1 MNNLQEAYLA
11 IYQEALDP
19 EERALRRA
27 EIADKKASR
36 MDSKVAKKYSDSES
50 KSAEREDKKSKGKH
64 IHGMA
69 DSYNPEG
76 EVVDE
81 NRMASRMEKMPSA
94 PAKVGKATHSIKD
107 LAPSKKPSPE
117 ERAKARKALG
127 LGEAKQAFPH
137 KKVDRQVYDAM
148 DSGETAGDSGDA
160 AKEKRDYDRADKMR
174 SVAAKYGGKTR
185 ARVKEEF
192 VDEKKDDSYLETDMN
207 KRQKNNEKA
216 IADMK
221 KTKAHAD
228 MVKAARKHFEETDLE
243 EKKGLWDNIHAK
255 RKRGESPAKPG
266 EKGYPKTLNV
276 EELDQ
281 IIEGIRQARK
291 NVGASKCW
299 TGKKLGSPS
308 TKMKGGKEVP
318 NCVDEAVYGGEKK
331 EPEDKRMV
339 VTKADK
345 TGNTKAY
352 QNYKAGHKGYKAAD
366 HLGER
371 ALDPTEKAEKERL
384 VTGMKKSAA
393 GFKERY
399 GKRAKEVMYAT
410 ATKQAKE
417 RMDTSKS
424 DRRYGVER

>member
-1 MNNLQEAYLA
+1 MNNLQEAYLE

-27 EIADKKASR
+27 EIADKKANR
-36 MDSKVAKKYSDSES
+36 MDSKVAKKYAGSEAQ
-50 KSAEREDKKSKGKH
+50 SAEREDKKSKGKH

-69 DSYNPEG
+69 DSV
-76 EVVDE
+76 EVD
-81 NRMASRMEKMPSA
+81 
-94 PAKVGKATHSIKD
+94 GD
-107 LAPSKKPSPE
+107 L
-117 ERAKARKALG
+117 
-127 LGEAKQAFPH
+127 
-137 KKVDRQVYDAM
+137 V
-148 DSGETAGDSGDA
+148 
-160 AKEKRDYDRADKMR
+160 
-174 SVAAKYGGKTR
+174 
-185 ARVKEEF
+185 
-192 VDEKKDDSYLETDMN
+192 EKKDDSYLETNME
-207 KRQKNNEKA
+207 KRRKNNEKA
-216 IADMK
+216 VEDMK

-255 RKRGESPAKPG
+255 RKRGEKPAKPG

-308 TKMKGGKEVP
+308 TKVKGGKEVP
-318 NCVDEAVYGGEKK
+318 NCV
-331 EPEDKRMV
+331 PEETV
-339 VTKADK
+339 
-345 TGNTKAY
+345 
-352 QNYKAGHKGYKAAD
+352 
-366 HLGER
+366 LER
-371 ALDPTEKAEKERL
+371 QLDPTETAEKERI
-384 VTGMKKSAA
+384 VKGMKKSAA

-410 ATKQAKE
+410 ATARAKE

>member
-69 DSYNPEG
+69 DSVELNG
-76 EVVDE
+76 DLVDE
-81 NRMASRMEKMPSA
+81 AQIQPPRER
-94 PAKVGKATHSIKD
+94 VGALINIEIPQK
-107 LAPSKKPSPE
+107 
-117 ERAKARKALG
+117 ERDAARERTLAKA
-127 LGEAKQAFPH
+127 KQMRD
-137 KKVDRQVYDAM
+137 KKRI
-148 DSGETAGDSGDA
+148 
-160 AKEKRDYDRADKMR
+160 KE
-174 SVAAKYGGKTR
+174 SS
-185 ARVKEEF
+185 E
-192 VDEKKDDSYLETDMN
+192 
-207 KRQKNNEKA
+207 
-216 IADMK
+216 
-221 KTKAHAD
+221 
-228 MVKAARKHFEETDLE
+228 DLE